1 MTPKQKR
8 FLGVCLFFI
17 PLSLGIFFLM
27 SALRNNIVYFISPSE
42 LYEQKITNQKLRLG
56 GLVKSDSI
64 SKEGT
69 LIKFDIT
76 DGKKS
81 ITVKYDGLLPD
92 LFKENQGVIVEGVYN
107 NIMFQAESLLA
118 KHDENYIPREI
129 TNSLKDQ
136 GLCKGKDQN
145 E

>member
-1 MTPKQKR
+1 
-8 FLGVCLFFI
+8 
-17 PLSLGIFFLM
+17 M

-42 LYEQKITNQKLRLG
+42 LFEQKITNQKLRLG

-64 SKEGT
+64 FKEGT
-69 LIKFDIT
+69 FIKFDIT
-76 DGKKS
+76 DGEKS
-81 ITVKYDGLLPD
+81 ITVKYNGLLPD
-92 LFKENQGVIVEGVYN
+92 LFRENQGVIVEGVYN
-107 NIMFQAESLLA
+107 NIMFKAESLLA

-136 GLCKGKDQN
+136 GLWKGKDKN

>member
-17 PLSLGIFFLM
+17 PLGLGIFFLM

-64 SKEGT
+64 FKEGA

-76 DGKKS
+76 DGEKS

-107 NIMFQAESLLA
+107 NIMFKAESLLA

-136 GLCKGKDQN
+136 GLWKGKDQN

>member
-8 FLGVCLFFI
+8 FFGICLFFI
-17 PLSLGIFFLM
+17 PLCLGLFFLM
-27 SALRNNIVYFISPSE
+27 SALKSNIVYFISPSE
-42 LYEQKITNQKLRLG
+42 LLEQKIINQKLRLG
-56 GLVKSDSI
+56 GLVRSNSI
-64 SKEGT
+64 FKEGT

-76 DGKKS
+76 DGEKS

-92 LFKENQGVIVEGVYN
+92 LFKENQGVIVEGIYN
-107 NIMFQAESLLA
+107 NIIFKAESLLA

-129 TNSLKDQ
+129 TKSLKDQ
-136 GLCKGKDQN
+136 GLWKGKNYN

>member
-64 SKEGT
+64 FKEGA

-76 DGKKS
+76 DGEKS

-107 NIMFQAESLLA
+107 NIMFKAESLLA

-136 GLCKGKDQN
+136 GLWKGKD
-145 E
+145 

>member
-64 SKEGT
+64 FKEGA

-76 DGKKS
+76 DGEKS

-107 NIMFQAESLLA
+107 NIMFKAESLLA

-136 GLCKGKDQN
+136 GLWKGKDQN

>member
-17 PLSLGIFFLM
+17 PLSLGMFFLM

-56 GLVKSDSI
+56 GLVKSYSI
-64 SKEGT
+64 FKEGT
-69 LIKFDIT
+69 LIRFDIT
-76 DGKKS
+76 DGEKS

-107 NIMFQAESLLA
+107 NIMFKAESLLA

-129 TNSLKDQ
+129 TNSLKGQ
-136 GLCKGKDQN
+136 VLWKGKDQN